1 VPPSPS
7 GSTAAPAHSRAI
19 KRRRLKK
26 RSSMRP
32 IPISWARLFI
42 TPAEAAAHHISIS
55 LLDPLART
63 VGPPLLRQLSRL
75 GPSASA
81 TAMDLVCDLEPG
93 KETGRFLCLCSRN
106 SRRSAHV
113 KKRTSPNCMQCN
125 STFVPCNAGARIMG
139 GIPILTGSFRP
150 VSFLWL
156 VCSRAENVARPERI
170 DARGRVAI
178 SLWVFSHIETRES
191 HQSPTNVGRRPAA
204 FISHRGLQ

>member
-1 VPPSPS
+1 MPASPS

-106 SRRSAHV
+106 SRHCP
-113 KKRTSPNCMQCN
+113 RTSRKERLP
-125 STFVPCNAGARIMG
+125 TACNATPRSSHAMQAR
-139 GIPILTGSFRP
+139 GSWGDP
-150 VSFLWL
+150 HPDWL
-156 VCSRAENVARPERI
+156 VSSRFV
-170 DARGRVAI
+170 
-178 SLWVFSHIETRES
+178 SLVGLL
-191 HQSPTNVGRRPAA
+191 VGRKCGQARTDRCEGKGCNQPVG
-204 FISHRGLQ
+204 ILPY